1 MKVAS
6 RIPTTPLST
15 TATPAAPA
23 AASAPVG
30 AAGVFGA
37 SSSSPAKR
45 SRLAL
50 LSTGLLLG
58 AGIVTGLGCDEKKT
72 SASSAPAASAEEN
85 KGAENAK
92 LAAALKAAASAAP
105 SAQKAANGPPEN
117 GIFAKGV
124 AQTQARRGAP
134 ANVEVG
140 SDGAEPRITWKTT
153 DERWKA
159 NGTLSVGIRISQNSA
174 LPTVEFGVAF
184 SAPKTEGAEG
194 PAAFLAELK
203 KSAPSAQQLG
213 QLPEGAKKE
222 IGLLKGS
229 EIRFE
234 RDGTGIGNAVV
245 KLAKGANEEVARVV
259 EAAGESLLFLTVP
272 APPKPV
278 GVGAFWIAGSRETI
292 GGIDTVLYRL
302 YRLKELTKDKAT
314 LSIESHGYAADP
326 DASVPGA
333 PKGLVLSQYQC
344 EGTADLEIVPG
355 DALALSG
362 KSTLKQ
368 GLLFRPEGNPQGRG
382 GTSQS
387 ITESSFARAK

>member
-6 RIPTTPLST
+6 PSS
-15 TATPAAPA
+15 
-23 AASAPVG
+23 ASASTPTFGRPHQHSATKSRFAVVG
-30 AAGVFGA
+30 TSLVVAVGV
-37 SSSSPAKR
+37 
-45 SRLAL
+45 
-50 LSTGLLLG
+50 LG
-58 AGIVTGLGCDEKKT
+58 GVGCDEKKT

-105 SAQKAANGPPEN
+105 SAKKAASGPPEN
-117 GIFAKGV
+117 GIFEKGV
-124 AQTQARRGAP
+124 AQTQARKGAP
-134 ANVEVG
+134 ANVELG
-140 SDGAEPRITWKTT
+140 SDGAEPRISWKTT
-153 DERWKA
+153 DERWKT

-174 LPTVEFGVAF
+174 LPTVDFGVSF
-184 SAPKTEGAEG
+184 SAPKAEGTEG
-194 PAAFLAELK
+194 PAAMLAELK

-234 RDGTGIGNAVV
+234 RDGTGVGNGVV

-259 EAAGESLLFLTVP
+259 EAAGESVLFLTVP

-278 GVGAFWIAGSRETI
+278 GVGAFWIAGSRETLN
-292 GGIDTVLYRL
+292 GIDTVLYRL
-302 YRLKELTKDKAT
+302 YRLTELTKDKAT
-314 LSIESHGYAADP
+314 LTIEAHGYAADP
-326 DASVPGA
+326 DAVVPGA
-333 PKGLVLSQYQC
+333 PKGLVLSKYQC
-344 EGTADLEIVPG
+344 EGNAELEIAPG
-355 DALALSG
+355 DAIASSA

-368 GLLFRPEGNPQGRG
+368 GMLFREEGNPQGRG

-387 ITESSFARAK
+387 ITESTFARAK